1 MNAGPTEIVVLADS
15 KANPSYIASDLI
27 SQAEHDTDAKAILIT
42 DSLNL
47 VNEVKNNLRIQIKL
61 LATSK
66 IVETSL
72 KNNGLAFVA
81 KDLNNCIHVS
91 NEIAPEHLS
100 LQAESA
106 ENLRD
111 KVIAGSIFMGSKTP
125 VAWGDYWAGPNHTLP
140 TNGQAKFRG
149 PLNVVDFLVPFSVV
163 DASNSIRKSGEKV
176 KKFAN
181 LEGLSGHAKSIEIRL
196 EDE

>member
-1 MNAGPTEIVVLADS
+1 MQIKEIYTIGGAQAIAALAIGTESIKKVNKIVCPGNSYVSAAKHALSSKVGIDMNAGPTEIVVLADS

-91 NEIAPEHLS
+91 SEVAREH
-100 LQAESA
+100 
-106 ENLRD
+106 
-111 KVIAGSIFMGSKTP
+111 
-125 VAWGDYWAGPNHTLP
+125 
-140 TNGQAKFRG
+140 
-149 PLNVVDFLVPFSVV
+149 
-163 DASNSIRKSGEKV
+163 
-176 KKFAN
+176 
-181 LEGLSGHAKSIEIRL
+181 
-196 EDE
+196 